1 MSYNNSY
8 PRIHEAQE
16 LIDLQVTALQ
26 RSIPEHFIRPSRKS
40 SYVLSEKERQ
50 AVKKSVWYILQRGYA
65 RSSASAF
72 ASEEFKCSKELVVDC
87 LNHLFPNG
95 YFQNLDAAKLALH
108 VRRGR
113 NATEQEAEEAT

>member
-26 RSIPEHFIRPSRKS
+26 RSIPQHFIRPNRKS

-65 RSSASAF
+65 RSSAAAF
-72 ASEEFKCSKELVVDC
+72 TSEEFKCSKELVVDC
-87 LNHLFPNG
+87 LSHLFPNG

-108 VRRGR
+108 VRRER
-113 NATEQEAEEAT
+113 DATEQEAEEAT